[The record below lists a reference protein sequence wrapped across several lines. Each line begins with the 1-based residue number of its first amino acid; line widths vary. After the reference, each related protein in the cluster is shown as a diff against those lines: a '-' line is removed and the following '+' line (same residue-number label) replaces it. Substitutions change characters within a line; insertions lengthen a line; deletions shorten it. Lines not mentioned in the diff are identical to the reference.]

1 MRRGGHGAAVDV
13 LIKSAGIFDDKPLE
27 QVTADDL
34 RRMYEVNLIGLFI
47 TTQAALARMPDGG
60 RIINISSRACLGFWG
75 AVDFHQAGRL
85 AEPLR
90 LVQELAISGLA
101 AVADGRQS
109 ARQRRHPA
117 PRPAHAGLPRP
128 RCRRAVTRRRHRPG
142 HARARSVPA

>member
-1 MRRGGHGAAVDV
+1 M
-13 LIKSAGIFDDKPLE
+13 
-27 QVTADDL
+27 
-34 RRMYEVNLIGLFI
+34 IGLFI

-101 AVADGRQS
+101 AVAVYAAGQHILGWFLGLASISYHALVYAQGSRLLKRS
-109 ARQRRHPA
+109 HRILPA
-117 PRPAHAGLPRP
+117 PP
-128 RCRRAVTRRRHRPG
+128 
-142 HARARSVPA
+142 